1 MRQAAIGFDS
11 KKASLEGI
19 LTTPQGIPTPYPALV
34 ICHAHPMLSGNM
46 NAPLL
51 SAITQAADKL
61 GIATMRFNFRGVEG
75 SGGEFSNGDK
85 EQQDVKSALN
95 AMKHWPGMD
104 NKKIALVGYSFG
116 AGVILNGLRH
126 YKAASSLVLISPPLT
141 ALQKSRITNDK
152 RPKLFL
158 IGQND
163 RVTSSVEL
171 QGQLDNVR
179 EPVQFREIP
188 KTDHSLRG
196 HEQEVAEAVAEFV
209 MKTLET

>member
-19 LTTPQGIPTPYPALV
+19 LTTPQELPTPYPALV
-34 ICHAHPMLSGNM
+34 ICHAHPMLSGSM
-46 NAPLL
+46 NAPLI
-51 SAITQAADKL
+51 SAITRAADKL

-95 AMKHWPGMD
+95 VMKRWPGM
-104 NKKIALVGYSFG
+104 NSKRIALVGYSFG

-126 YKAASSLVLISPPLT
+126 YKAASSLALISPPLT

-158 IGQND
+158 VGQND

-171 QGQLDNVR
+171 QGQLDRVR

-188 KTDHSLRG
+188 NTDHSLRG

-209 MKTLET
+209 MATLS